1 MADVLSQHEID
12 ALLAAISTGELQQ
25 QPVLDEHKKVKVYDF
40 KRAVRFSKDQ
50 IRNLTRIHEGF
61 ARLLTS
67 FFSAQLRTFAHVYVA
82 SVDQLSYEE
91 FIRSI
96 PEKTILTPFE
106 GASLQG
112 RMLMEMNPHITYA
125 MLDRLFGGK
134 GIPSEIEMDRGLT
147 EIEVSVLEGMNEK
160 ILGLFEEAWRD
171 LMEVNAM
178 LLDLETNP
186 QFVQIV
192 PPNETVIV
200 ISFSIDIGEA
210 SGILNLCLPYLV
222 LEPVMPKLT
231 TQQMFSTQKI
241 EKQGVESETLKGSV
255 QRVELPIIVELGTAG
270 ISIEDF
276 LSLETGD
283 VIKLNQP
290 VDGKLNVRVG
300 PEVKFE
306 GYPGTKKGRMAIR
319 IEKVLSEGVEN
330 NE

>member
-1 MADVLSQHEID
+1 MAEVLSQHEID

-25 QPVLDEHKKVKVYDF
+25 QPDIDEQKKVKTYDF

-50 IRNLTRIHEGF
+50 IRNLTRIHEGY

-96 PEKTILTPFE
+96 PERTLLTPFE

-112 RMLMEMNPHITYA
+112 VMLMEMGPHITYA
-125 MLDRLFGGK
+125 ILDRLFGGK
-134 GIPSEIEMDRGLT
+134 GIPSEIELNKDLT
-147 EIEVSVLEGMNEK
+147 EIEASVLEGINEK
-160 ILGLFEEAWRD
+160 ILGLFHDAWKD
-171 LMEVNAM
+171 LIKVHPV
-178 LLDLETNP
+178 LLETETNP

-200 ISFSIDIGEA
+200 ISFSVNIGEA
-210 SGILNLCLPYLV
+210 SGMLNLCLPYLV
-222 LEPVMPKLT
+222 LEPIMPKLT
-231 TQQMFSTQKI
+231 TQQLFSTQKI
-241 EKQGVESETLKGSV
+241 EKDSTESDSLKGSV
-255 QRVELPIIVELGTAG
+255 QQVELPIIVELGTSG
-270 ISIEDF
+270 ISIQDF
-276 LSLETGD
+276 LSLEAGD
-283 VIKLNQP
+283 VIKLNQT

-300 PEVKFE
+300 PEVKFQ

-319 IEKVLSEGVEN
+319 IDKVLSEGVDNDE
-330 NE
+330 